1 MSSLQVGLAVAGGL
15 ILGGVI
21 AYNTWNARRNEP
33 RQAQPESQ
41 PAPLVAERVEPTID
55 GSSGA
60 PAPERVEPA
69 FDTPSAL
76 QPLGPLPV
84 PDKRPRLDAL
94 IDVIAPIALDG
105 RVVSGDA
112 LLAALPATRRVGSKP
127 FAVEAQNEDSGEWE
141 HPVAGQRYT
150 ALQAGV
156 QLANRTGALPTASA

>member
-94 IDVIAPIALDG
+94 IDVIAPIALRRKLGVEDTDS
-105 RVVSGDA
+105 VSVE
-112 LLAALPATRRVGSKP
+112 VG
-127 FAVEAQNEDSGEWE
+127 
-141 HPVAGQRYT
+141 
-150 ALQAGV
+150 
-156 QLANRTGALPTASA
+156 